1 MCASDSVCRIAV
13 AKKRKLLAAR
23 GMSSVRARES
33 GLPVSIDSARASF
46 SKSRSIK
53 SPMRRRIRDR
63 SVAGFRDQSTNAF
76 SAAATAR
83 STSRLSLSTTC
94 EYGFPV
100 AGSML
105 SRYFPPTGSTNWP
118 SMKFRIFVSVFID
131 YEEDQTKKLNIEHQ
145 TSKLYSN
152 PNHILCLQTTSYSNN
167 ASLQVWGFT
176 TANWTASSAR
186 RRLQACQSLKPYRT
200 RSPREITDSTKEP
213 NRAL

>member
-1 MCASDSVCRIAV
+1 MCASDSVCKIAV
-13 AKKRKLLAAR
+13 AKNRKFAIER
-23 GMSSVRARES
+23 GMSSVRASES
-33 GLPVSIDSARASF
+33 GLPVSIDSARANF
-46 SKSRSIK
+46 SRSRSIK
-53 SPMRRRIRDR
+53 SAMRTRMRER
-63 SVAGFRDQSTNAF
+63 SAAGVRDQSANAF

-83 STSRLSLSTTC
+83 STSRVSPSATC

-105 SRYFPPTGSTNWP
+105 SRYFPPSGSTNWP

-176 TANWTASSAR
+176 TANWTVSSAR
-186 RRLQACQSLKPYRT
+186 RRLQACQSLKPYQT
-200 RSPREITDSTKEP
+200 RSPREITVSTK
-213 NRAL
+213 